1 MLFDFPGSR
10 SRKQIRVIGLNST
23 RGRRAAVVGVNG
35 NEQVGLRLVG
45 EISALIEREVGV
57 AAPREHYF
65 RPQSRLQQ
73 PAQTLG
79 HVEHQILFQ
88 QSLPS
93 NRAYVPPAVPG
104 VEHDAKFAGSSW
116 YGSFGPIRR

>member
-1 MLFDFPGSR
+1 MLFDFPRPR
-10 SRKQIRVIGLNST
+10 SREQIRVIGLNAP

-45 EISALIEREVGV
+45 EISALIERQVRG

-65 RPQSRLQQ
+65 RPRSRFQQ
-73 PAQTLG
+73 PAQTPG
-79 HVEHQILFQ
+79 YIEQQIFFQ

-93 NRAYVPPAVPG
+93 DRDQGASPMP
-104 VEHDAKFAGSSW
+104 
-116 YGSFGPIRR
+116 